1 MNHQQIK
8 DLLGSYVDG
17 ELSPEQKQQVENHIK
32 QCSECRD
39 LLNNLT
45 ELDQKVKDAVLKQEI
60 PSDQYFRGLRSAI
73 ITQLP
78 YKPEPSWKKYF
89 GFLTKKEISAVAVM
103 TLVLVF
109 VLAIRYVSD
118 NFFEQIK
125 QPQTQQMQTPQYS
138 RFLPPDEMEHSFQID
153 ELPGDQYTSSTE
165 LSEDTCLEEV
175 EFTADGTNGQEE
187 SDLDYA
193 VTRSTTEITGGGELA
208 EGVGLAEETEA
219 EIETI
224 SETTDMVDVENR
236 STEVVSGAVGETTAT
251 LESPASLQTQ
261 QSYYQNAE
269 TPDEEMTGGVLPSQE
284 YSVGYGME
292 QRDKLDSMVSYNLV
306 MIFGDYLIRRN
317 NRDSTVLNVYLDDR
331 GYITDLSI
339 EEGFNE
345 KKISP
350 DVQELLSN
358 TIGRRFE
365 IDTMQVNDTLL
376 KVKIF
381 IDQ

>member
-8 DLLGSYVDG
+8 ELLGSFVDG
-17 ELSPEQKQQVENHIK
+17 ELSSDQRQQVERHIK

-39 LLNNLT
+39 LLNNLIK
-45 ELDQKVKDAVLKQEI
+45 LDQQVKDAVLKQEI

-73 ITQLP
+73 LTQLP

-153 ELPGDQYTSSTE
+153 ELPGDQYASSGE
-165 LSEDTCLEEV
+165 LSEDSGLEEV
-175 EFTADGTNGQEE
+175 EFAPDGITEQEQQ
-187 SDLDYA
+187 DLDYA
-193 VTRSTTEITGGGELA
+193 VTRSAADITGGGELA
-208 EGVGLAEETEA
+208 EGVGGTEETV
-219 EIETI
+219 
-224 SETTDMVDVENR
+224 SEVESVSESTDMVEDR
-236 STEVVSGAVGETTAT
+236 SMEVVAGAVGETTTT

-269 TPDEEMTGGVLPSQE
+269 APDEETTGDILPSQE
-284 YSVGYGME
+284 YTGGYGME

-317 NRDSTVLNVYLDDR
+317 NRDSTVLNIYLDDQ

-339 EEGFNE
+339 EDGFDE

-381 IDQ
+381 VDP